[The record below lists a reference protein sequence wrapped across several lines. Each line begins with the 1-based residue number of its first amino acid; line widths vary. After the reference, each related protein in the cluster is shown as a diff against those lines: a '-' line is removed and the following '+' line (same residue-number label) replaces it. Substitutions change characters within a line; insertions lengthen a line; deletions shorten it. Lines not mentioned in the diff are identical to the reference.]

1 MNKNNYI
8 TIFEELLD
16 IINWNLLKQSTYK
29 LNIDY
34 FTAQNHL
41 KALIYFHIAKLDSL
55 RDLHNFMQSDSDIKE
70 IIQGVSLG
78 SLSNYN
84 NNINFEAYIP
94 IMNEVIKKAM
104 ALLPINKDFQIP
116 YPVKLIDS
124 STVGMT
130 LTYFKWAE
138 FRSTKAGIKLH
149 TKYDLGRGI
158 PEVIVV
164 SNAKHHDKSKM
175 DQLMT
180 DKNCIYVYDKGYVDY
195 KKFDQFTNDEKFFVT
210 RLKDNAVIEEVENLK
225 VSYCDISLLDK
236 NITIVYDK
244 VVYLG
249 NKYIN
254 KTRNKYRII
263 KVIDA
268 ENKELTFVTNIQDL
282 SSEEIAW
289 LYKKRWEIE
298 LFFKWIKQ
306 HLKIKKFIGHSL
318 NAVMNQVI
326 TAIIT
331 FIVIKL
337 IQKASNSSFGLLKI
351 KRLIKHSLTKLI
363 DKDTFNW
370 ALWLG
375 G

>member
-29 LNIDY
+29 LNTDY

-104 ALLPINKDFQIP
+104 VLLPINKDFQIP

-195 KKFDQFTNDEKFFVT
+195 KKFDQFTNDEKLFVT
-210 RLKDNAVIEEVENLK
+210 RLKDNAIVEEVENLK

-337 IQKASNSSFGLLKI
+337 IQKTSNSSFGLLKI

>member
-29 LNIDY
+29 LNTDY
-34 FTAQNHL
+34 FAAQNHL

-84 NNINFEAYIP
+84 NNIKFEAYMP

-104 ALLPINKDFQIP
+104 ILLPINKDFQIP

-175 DQLMT
+175 NQLMT
-180 DKNCIYVYDKGYVDY
+180 DKNCIYVCDKGYVDY
-195 KKFDQFTNDEKFFVT
+195 KKFDQFTNDEKLFVT
-210 RLKDNAVIEEVENLK
+210 RLKDNAVVEEVENLK
-225 VSYCDISLLDK
+225 VSHCDIPLLDK
-236 NITIVYDK
+236 NITIVC
-244 VVYLG
+244 
-249 NKYIN
+249 IS
-254 KTRNKYRII
+254 R
-263 KVIDA
+263 
-268 ENKELTFVTNIQDL
+268 Q
-282 SSEEIAW
+282 
-289 LYKKRWEIE
+289 
-298 LFFKWIKQ
+298 
-306 HLKIKKFIGHSL
+306 
-318 NAVMNQVI
+318 
-326 TAIIT
+326 
-331 FIVIKL
+331 
-337 IQKASNSSFGLLKI
+337 
-351 KRLIKHSLTKLI
+351 
-363 DKDTFNW
+363 
-370 ALWLG
+370 
-375 G
+375 